1 MYRSGPVRSVCKDRS
16 HRSLKLVLLFFSK
29 ILLSLRKPPKPS
41 FPPRSKTL
49 DPILCQK
56 VIIFPTRPDRSS
68 VRSGSQRN
76 ILIVACK
83 TCESILLRPFNIIF
97 ELILCESAS
106 LLQQNYSSE
115 PNTRPVTNKRP
126 GWVLGGLA
134 HAPHVG
140 NRVPNKRPGW
150 HGRHEQQHKKQ
161 HFVKLH
167 QPWPRSSHLARDLG
181 KIEQT
186 HPEAI

>member
-76 ILIVACK
+76 IMLFVMMMQTPPLSAFAKPFAICVQFSV
-83 TCESILLRPFNIIF
+83 SIQLSCLTSLGAPYGKCLFNIF
-97 ELILCESAS
+97 VHTGPPQKSPPAAAS
-106 LLQQNYSSE
+106 
-115 PNTRPVTNKRP
+115 
-126 GWVLGGLA
+126 
-134 HAPHVG
+134 
-140 NRVPNKRPGW
+140 RV
-150 HGRHEQQHKKQ
+150 
-161 HFVKLH
+161 
-167 QPWPRSSHLARDLG
+167 
-181 KIEQT
+181 
-186 HPEAI
+186 